1 MRGKKPRIAAKLRLQ
16 ARQANGG
23 RNACKRATRHTKPAY
38 HGLMLIAW
46 GATPYPS
53 ASQKRWFERQGQ
65 ELLFSGRNPPA
76 Q

>member
-1 MRGKKPRIAAKLRLQ
+1 MRGKKPRMAAKLRVQ

-53 ASQKRWFERQGQ
+53 ASQKRWMPSMQSDGCQ
-65 ELLFSGRNPPA
+65 PS
-76 Q
+76 